1 MKPVRIALCGLLAF
15 GVLAHGGVEDWSL
28 AVFETGVGLIFLLWA
43 VFFVL
48 FEVRE
53 VVLPNILPPLFAFA
67 CVGAFQW
74 FFRRTAAPH
83 ETRLQLLLLLADLV
97 FLFLSAQAFRT
108 LQDWREFFWFAMLF
122 GFFVAGVGILQH
134 LTFNG
139 KLYWFREM
147 RYGGIPFGPY
157 VNRNHFAAF
166 AELVIPIPARAPLC
180 HRTFRSDPYRCVAA
194 FGISGRHRQ
203 YLCGVVVS
211 RFHYFVAAC
220 RK

>member
-43 VFFVL
+43 VFFVF

-53 VVLPNILPPLFAFA
+53 VVLPNILPPVFAFA
-67 CVGAFQW
+67 CVCAFQW
-74 FFRRTAAPH
+74 FFRRTAAQP
-83 ETRLQLLLLLADLV
+83 
-97 FLFLSAQAFRT
+97 FRT

-147 RYGGIPFGPY
+147 RYGGIPFGTY

-166 AELVIPIPARAPLC
+166 AAL
-180 HRTFRSDPYRCVAA
+180 
-194 FGISGRHRQ
+194 
-203 YLCGVVVS
+203 
-211 RFHYFVAAC
+211 
-220 RK
+220 

>member
-43 VFFVL
+43 AFFVL

-67 CVGAFQW
+67 CVAAFQW
-74 FFRRTAAPH
+74 FFRRTEAPH
-83 ETRLQLLLLLADLV
+83 ETRLQILLLLADLV
-97 FLFLSAQAFRT
+97 FLFLAAQAFRS

-166 AELVIPIPARAPLC
+166 AELAIPIPLVP
-180 HRTFRSDPYRCVAA
+180 
-194 FGISGRHRQ
+194 
-203 YLCGVVVS
+203 
-211 RFHYFVAAC
+211 
-220 RK
+220 